1 MLSTTPRPAGILFLT
16 STVLVE
22 QLERLLPPFLSSSS
36 CLLQPSPAERM
47 DRSSSELVN
56 RPLSFL
62 TALHFTQCL
71 FNVVSGWILEVLL
84 AVKPMELT
92 SQESSL
98 AAYLFQG
105 PGQCPSNFVAV
116 ILYFF
121 FLKKGTPTL

>member
-1 MLSTTPRPAGILFLT
+1 
-16 STVLVE
+16 
-22 QLERLLPPFLSSSS
+22 
-36 CLLQPSPAERM
+36 M

-84 AVKPMELT
+84 AVKLMELT

-98 AAYLFQG
+98 AAISSKALV
-105 PGQCPSNFVAV
+105 SVLA
-116 ILYFF
+116 IL
-121 FLKKGTPTL
+121 